1 MNNKENQQ
9 NTLIGGGSYNSLFT
23 TLGSK
28 QPIKAT
34 GLAIGMERLQ
44 NEIDTYSQTF

>member
-1 MNNKENQQ
+1 MSKEAGQQ
-9 NTLIGGGSYNSLFT
+9 NTLIGGGSYDSLFT

-28 QPIKAT
+28 EALSAT